1 MKKTNSLFQ
10 FSLLFIQPI
19 FMTSNIA
26 IARGAFENIPPVAL
40 ACSRWLLVFLVFFHG
55 APWLVVLVHTDFE
68 FLVVGFSLHSGVDE
82 QLELRSVFGHRIVLL
97 CPMGRIGNQC
107 QVLCL

>member
-10 FSLLFIQPI
+10 FALLFIQPI

-40 ACSRWLLVFLVFFHG
+40 ACSRWLLVFLVFFPFIYKSILKKKNILKKSFGDSH
-55 APWLVVLVHTDFE
+55 
-68 FLVVGFSLHSGVDE
+68 FLE
-82 QLELRSVFGHRIVLL
+82 QLVMQDAVPFHIYQGSQR
-97 CPMGRIGNQC
+97 Q
-107 QVLCL
+107 